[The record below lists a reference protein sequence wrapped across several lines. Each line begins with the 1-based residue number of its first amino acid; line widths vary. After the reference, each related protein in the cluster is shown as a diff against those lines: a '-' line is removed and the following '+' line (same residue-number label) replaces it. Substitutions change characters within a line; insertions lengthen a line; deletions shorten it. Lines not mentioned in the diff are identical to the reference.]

1 MRLIIS
7 TDEKLS
13 GEEIIKRYAK
23 RWDIEPMFN
32 ELKNRFRFKDIM
44 MHTQKSYYQFLYF
57 KLWCFIILKLSSIQF
72 KQTIIDYIKESLP
85 WRVHYKKGVTITA
98 GSTQLALRRVFATL
112 HIGSFFPKID
122 KSIDG
127 DFVNN
132 EFEGFLLADGYE
144 MTG

>member
-1 MRLIIS
+1 
-7 TDEKLS
+7 
-13 GEEIIKRYAK
+13 
-23 RWDIEPMFN
+23 MFN

-44 MHTQKSYYQFLYF
+44 MHTQKSYYKFLYF

-85 WRVHYKKGVTITA
+85 WRVHYKNGVTVTT
-98 GSTQLALRRVFATL
+98 GSTQLALRRVFGTL
-112 HIGSFFPKID
+112 HIGLFFPKVD

-132 EFEGFLLADGYE
+132 EFEGFLLDNGYE